1 VAWFQ
6 KRPLSASPSSALAG
20 VVVHAVEASAAN
32 ATTNQTVTCF
42 HTIFHATA
50 RINKAESEVL
60 ADSRQITP
68 DYAGYLRIG
77 KLVSVLVP
85 ALVPVADSLPPKP
98 KLHTQL
104 ELEARVG
111 IGRLT
116 PCWRSEYG
124 WLHWGFQ

>member
-1 VAWFQ
+1 
-6 KRPLSASPSSALAG
+6 
-20 VVVHAVEASAAN
+20 VVVHAVEASATN

-50 RINKAESEVL
+50 KINKAESEVL

-77 KLVSVLVP
+77 KLVSVWVS
-85 ALVPVADSLPPKP
+85 VADSSAPKSL
-98 KLHTQL
+98 LHMQL

-111 IGRLT
+111 IGL
-116 PCWRSEYG
+116 
-124 WLHWGFQ
+124 